1 MEWFS
6 QKTSI
11 AGIQV
16 PNWTIVLGVV
26 IVKSGSPTHSCTDW
40 GQFKTGPLRA
50 RNRLPLR

>member
-16 PNWTIVLGVV
+16 PNWGIVLGAAIV
-26 IVKSGSPTHSCTDW
+26 I
-40 GQFKTGPLRA
+40 
-50 RNRLPLR
+50 LPIYSVMQP